1 MAGEWPRAREL
12 QYKMTRLWHLFKDQY
27 PSSLKGGMVIMGRPV
42 GPTRPPLP
50 TATKERQAFIEKE
63 LADMGVLE
71 SEPHGW

>member
-1 MAGEWPRAREL
+1 VDLARDC
-12 QYKMTRLWHLFKDQY
+12 QYRLAQLWQLFRDQY

-50 TATKERQAFIEKE
+50 TASAERIAVIERQLGE
-63 LADMGVLE
+63 LGILD